1 MLLLITAPRPGLAQ
15 DDLQAFVK
23 HYDEL
28 FEAGNYAGAL
38 AEARK
43 FESAARARYGTQDM
57 VLQARALYVLGKY
70 LEAERLYK
78 PALAIFE
85 MRDLAN
91 TLNGLGRVYEHEGR
105 YARLDRATPPARRH
119 SSKPTFS
126 KRTTSLQES
135 TTQ

>member
-1 MLLLITAPRPGLAQ
+1 MGGPGL
-15 DDLQAFVK
+15 
-23 HYDEL
+23 
-28 FEAGNYAGAL
+28 
-38 AEARK
+38 RR
-43 FESAARARYGTQDM
+43 AACSV
-57 VLQARALYVLGKY
+57 VLSPGQTIAPANFYVLGKY
-70 LEAERLYK
+70 LEAEKLYK

-85 MRDLAN
+85 KARPSAATTRDLAK